1 VPLDY
6 AARFGW
12 DVGAGKAEKPGV
24 KCLAERP
31 EKRTGR
37 SQAPNGSVTRLR
49 SSKPER
55 ARAEQS
61 ERKGNRVRSRHG
73 ARGGSGARST
83 RRWRCCLLANLM
95 NQMAADEKAKE
106 DKSRKHE
113 DDLKPFLPGHAGVHV
128 AA

>member
-12 DVGAGKAEKPGV
+12 DVGAGKAEQPGV

-31 EKRTGR
+31 EKRSGR

-61 ERKGNRVRSRHG
+61 ERKGTGCSRGVERVVVL
-73 ARGGSGARST
+73 ARNPRAGGEVFAREFNESDGG
-83 RRWRCCLLANLM
+83 R
-95 NQMAADEKAKE
+95 
-106 DKSRKHE
+106 
-113 DDLKPFLPGHAGVHV
+113 
-128 AA
+128 